1 MNQYMNIELPIGFP
15 MYSVKNNKIW
25 NEKTKRYVGVIPNA
39 QGYGQV
45 AFLNRHKKV
54 VNIATHRLMYYL
66 LKGDITDDLVVD
78 HINANKM
85 DNSID
90 NLRLLTMHENAQLGK
105 KVKGYR
111 FNQLSKVHPYESK
124 RGYNKKKYYLGSFG
138 TPCGAYMQ
146 YMTFFLNNK
155 GVV

>member
-1 MNQYMNIELPIGFP
+1 MNQYINLELPMGVP

-25 NEKTKRYVGVIPNA
+25 NAKTKRYVGITPNA

-66 LKGDITDDLVVD
+66 LKGDIPDGLVVD

-85 DNSID
+85 DNKID

-105 KVKGYR
+105 KIKGYK
-111 FNQLSKVHPYESK
+111 FNKVAKNRPYESK
-124 RGYNKKKYYLGSFG
+124 RGYNKKTYSLGSFG

-146 YMTFFLNNK
+146 YMTFFLNIK
-155 GVV
+155 EEI

>member
-1 MNQYMNIELPIGFP
+1 MKQHIRVDFPVGLP
-15 MYSVKNNKIW
+15 MYSVKSNKIW
-25 NEKTKRYVGVIPNA
+25 NAKTKKYVGVKPN
-39 QGYGQV
+39 QYGYGQV

-54 VNIATHRLMYYL
+54 VNIAAHRLMYYL
-66 LKGDITDDLVVD
+66 LKGDIPDGLVVD
-78 HINANKM
+78 HINGNRM
-85 DNSID
+85 DNRID
-90 NLRLLTMHENAQLGK
+90 NLRLLTIHDNGQLGK
-105 KVKGYR
+105 KIKGYKI
-111 FNQLSKVHPYESK
+111 NKLSKVHPYECK